1 MFKKVVIVIFIL
13 LIVVFGIY
21 FFNYTQLQLK
31 MNDVIKYDPRNNGIV
46 VNVHFARYFQ
56 KSEIVYNL
64 KSVTS
69 NKSKADVFRVFLQ
82 FTEKMKNKDFKQ
94 IYLTFRGETKFLLE
108 GKYFKTLGEEY
119 SFQNPVYTMRTFPEN
134 LKNPDKSQ
142 SYSEWTGGLLG
153 VSQKQIEDFN
163 DFHDK
168 WYFNDLLE

>member
-13 LIVVFGIY
+13 LIVVFGI
-21 FFNYTQLQLK
+21 YTQLQLK